1 MTNFKKPDKLLI
13 ATGNAGKVREFAEL
27 LNDLPI
33 EICGL
38 KDFAETEEVAETGK
52 SFEENAKLKAAGY
65 AVQSKLWTLA
75 DDSGLE
81 VEALANAPG
90 VFSARYAGNDASDA
104 EKIEKLLAELKKT
117 GDCEKKARFVCAI
130 AVASPDGEIVC
141 VETGICEGRI
151 SDKPFG
157 NNGFGYDP
165 IFVPENF
172 QKTFGQLPENIKQ
185 EISHRGRATRKIIRF
200 LRDFFKIF
208 LDRAVLTE

>member
-1 MTNFKKPDKLLI
+1 MSFEKPDKILI

-27 LNDLPI
+27 LKDLPI
-33 EICGL
+33 KICGL
-38 KDFAETEEVAETGK
+38 KDFHNIEEVSETGA

-65 AVQSKLWTLA
+65 ALQTGLWTLA

-81 VEALANAPG
+81 VEALGNAPG
-90 VFSARYAGNDASDA
+90 VFSARYGGETASNA

-117 GDCEKKARFVCAI
+117 GDCERKARFVCAI
-130 AVASPDGEIVC
+130 ALAAPDGEIIC
-141 VETGICEGRI
+141 LKIGTCEGLI
-151 SDKPFG
+151 SDKPQG

-172 QKTFGQLPENIKQ
+172 RKTFGELPENIKQ

-200 LRDFFKIF
+200 LGDFFKIS
-208 LDRAVLTE
+208 LDRAGLTE

>member
-1 MTNFKKPDKLLI
+1 MNFEKPDKILI

-27 LNDLPI
+27 LKELPI

-38 KDFAETEEVAETGK
+38 KDFHNIEEVSETGA

-65 AVQSKLWTLA
+65 ALQTGLWTLA

-81 VEALANAPG
+81 VEALGDAPG
-90 VFSARYAGNDASDA
+90 VFSARYGGETASNA

-117 GDCEKKARFVCAI
+117 GDCERKARFVCVI
-130 AVASPDGEIVC
+130 ALAAPDGEIIRL
-141 VETGICEGRI
+141 EIGTCEGVI
-151 SDKPFG
+151 ADKPLG

-165 IFVPENF
+165 VFVPENF
-172 QKTFGQLPENIKQ
+172 RKTFGELPENIKQ

-200 LRDFFKIF
+200 LGDFFKIS
-208 LDRAVLTE
+208 LDRAGLTE

>member
-1 MTNFKKPDKLLI
+1 MNVEKPDKILI

-27 LNDLPI
+27 LKDLPI
-33 EICGL
+33 KICGL
-38 KDFAETEEVAETGK
+38 KDFHNIEEVSETGA

-65 AVQSKLWTLA
+65 ALQTGLWTLA

-81 VEALANAPG
+81 VEALGNAPG
-90 VFSARYAGNDASDA
+90 VFSARYGGETASNA

-117 GDCEKKARFVCAI
+117 GDCERKARFVCAI
-130 AVASPDGEIVC
+130 ALSSPDGEIIRLEIGMC
-141 VETGICEGRI
+141 KGLI
-151 SDKPFG
+151 SDKPQG

-172 QKTFGQLPENIKQ
+172 RKTFGELPENIKQ

-200 LRDFFKIF
+200 LGDFFKIS
-208 LDRAVLTE
+208 LDRAGLTE

>member
-1 MTNFKKPDKLLI
+1 MNFEKPDKILI

-27 LNDLPI
+27 LKELPI

-38 KDFAETEEVAETGK
+38 KDFHNIEEVSETGA

-65 AVQSKLWTLA
+65 ALQTGLWTLA

-81 VEALANAPG
+81 VEALGNAPG
-90 VFSARYAGNDASDA
+90 VFSARYGGETASNA

-117 GDCEKKARFVCAI
+117 GDCERKARFVCAI
-130 AVASPDGEIVC
+130 ALAAPDGEIIC
-141 VETGICEGRI
+141 LEIGMCEGLI
-151 SDKPFG
+151 SDKPQG

-172 QKTFGQLPENIKQ
+172 RKTFGELPENIKQ

-200 LRDFFKIF
+200 LGDFFKIS
-208 LDRAVLTE
+208 LDRAGLTE

>member
-1 MTNFKKPDKLLI
+1 MNFEKPDKILI
-13 ATGNAGKVREFAEL
+13 ASGNAGKVREFVEL
-27 LNDLPI
+27 LKDLPI

-38 KDFAETEEVAETGK
+38 KDFHNIEEVSETGA

-65 AVQSKLWTLA
+65 ALQTGLWTLA

-81 VEALANAPG
+81 VEALGNSPG
-90 VFSARYAGNDASDA
+90 VFSARYGGETASNA

-117 GDCEKKARFVCAI
+117 RDRERKARFVCAI
-130 AVASPDGEIVC
+130 ALAAPDGEIIC
-141 VETGICEGRI
+141 LEIGMCEGLI
-151 SDKPFG
+151 SDKPQG

-172 QKTFGQLPENIKQ
+172 RKTFGELPENIKQ

-200 LRDFFKIF
+200 LNDFFKIS
-208 LDRAVLTE
+208 LDRAGLTE